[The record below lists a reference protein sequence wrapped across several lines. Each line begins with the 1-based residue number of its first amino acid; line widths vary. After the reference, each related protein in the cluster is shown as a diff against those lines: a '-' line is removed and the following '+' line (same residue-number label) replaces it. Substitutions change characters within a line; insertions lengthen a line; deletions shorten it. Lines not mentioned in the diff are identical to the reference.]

1 MDKVITSLLFNTSD
15 AKFTIHLMI
24 FIKNNKLIKFWVII
38 IITIMDFRNLSFFFF
53 FIYIKKKI
61 IYILLNL

>member
-38 IITIMDFRNLSFFFF
+38 IITIMDFRNLFFFF
-53 FIYIKKKI
+53 F
-61 IYILLNL
+61 LSLQ